1 MRRFFRSAAFPILI
15 VIVLAFFAQ
24 RLLNGDEKE
33 KTPTLS
39 EFQAQVQERSR
50 RVRRGHLPAEEQH
63 DPGPAEERQRVLGR
77 LSRTTTSRQLVRIL
91 ERHDVAFNAE
101 GTGGSS
107 FLSILTY
114 ILPFILFFGFWL
126 FLMNQMQ
133 GGGSRVMS
141 FGKSRAKRMSV
152 DAPKIT
158 FRDVAGVDEA
168 VQELHE
174 IKEFLENPKRFQA
187 LGARIPK
194 GVLLYGPPGTG
205 KTLLARAVAGEAGVP
220 FFSISGSDFVEMFVG
235 VGASRVRDL
244 FEQAK
249 QNSPCIIFMDEI
261 DAVGRHRGAGMGGG
275 HDEREQTLNQLLVE
289 MDGFE
294 MKDNIILI
302 AATNRPD
309 ILDPALLRPGRF
321 DRQIVVDRPDRKGR
335 KQILEV
341 HTRGKP
347 LAKVIDLDALAG
359 QTPGF
364 TGADL
369 ANLINEAA
377 LLTARSSKREI
388 TMDELEE
395 GIMRVIAG
403 PEKKSRVMSEKER
416 LVTAYHELG
425 HAIVGHLLPNCDPVH
440 KISIIS
446 RGQALGY
453 TISLPTEDKF
463 LTTRAELTDTM
474 GMTLGGRAAEEIVF
488 GEITTGASN
497 DLEKVT
503 ATAKQMVMRYGMSE
517 RLGPRVF
524 GHDRSQPFLGREFS
538 SEPDYSDEIAREI
551 DDEIRR
557 IVEEAHQTAKDILI
571 EHREAMDRI
580 SRILL
585 RARDDQLRG
594 VREAARGGLRGRGVR
609 RARGGAEGP
618 RGPRGA
624 GEESRSRGPQA
635 RAAAAS
641 RFRRQRRDARRPPRR
656 LATFAE
662 PPIRP
667 RSARYSPGDPDHGDR
682 QRDPRLVLG
691 RGPVPANPSGRSSTA
706 ARLLDEGADLLDVG
720 GESTRPGARGVSA
733 AEELARVGPVV
744 EELRG
749 APARRSRSTPPRSRS
764 RRPRSTPA
772 RGSSTTSRRFESEP
786 ELAALCADR
795 DCGLVLMHMQGTP
808 RTMQS
813 DPTYDDV
820 VDDVKAFLAERI
832 EFATAE
838 GVARGAHLDRPWDR
852 LRQDRRS
859 QPGAPAAA
867 QRAGRARPADRGRH
881 LPQEL
886 PRQPHGPRGRR
897 AGRRHDRLQRAGD
910 AGRSVRVPG
919 PRRGR
924 SIARR
929 STSPRRSSAVVP
941 GRAGSR
947 SLPDSG
953 AGALVAS
960 RPVEA
965 HRPGLELLRRGRD
978 PPPLDLH
985 ASRRQRGRARDRA
998 APRDR
1003 RQLRRPG
1010 LRRRC

>member
-24 RLLNGDEKE
+24 RLISPGEEEEATKFGEFREQIENDSYADTIESVTFE
-33 KTPTLS
+33 QKTDTIDVSKTDGTEFSTGYPTEL
-39 EFQAQVQERSR
+39 EAQLINSLQRQE
-50 RVRRGHLPAEEQH
+50 V
-63 DPGPAEERQRVLGR
+63 DY
-77 LSRTTTSRQLVRIL
+77 
-91 ERHDVAFNAE
+91 DVK

-114 ILPFILFFGFWL
+114 ILPFVLFFGFWL

-158 FRDVAGVDEA
+158 FRDVAGADEA

-174 IKEFLENPKRFQA
+174 IKEFLENPKKFQA

-249 QNSPCIIFMDEI
+249 QNAPCIIFMDEI

-335 KQILEV
+335 KKILEV

-347 LAKVIDLDALAG
+347 LAKQIDLDVLAG

-377 LLTARSSKREI
+377 LLTARTGKREI
-388 TMDELEE
+388 TMVELEE

-403 PEKKSRVMSEKER
+403 PEKKTRVMSEKER

-425 HAIVGHLLPNCDPVH
+425 HAIVGHVLPNCDPVH
-440 KISIIS
+440 KISVIS

-463 LTTRAELTDTM
+463 LTTRAELADTM
-474 GMTLGGRAAEEIVF
+474 AMTLGGRAAEEIIF

-503 ATAKQMVMRYGMSE
+503 ETAKQMVMRFGMSE

-557 IVEEAHQTAKDILI
+557 IVEEAHQSAKDILAD
-571 EHREAMDRI
+571 RRDALDRI
-580 SRILL
+580 SKILL
-585 RARDDQLRG
+585 ERETIDAPAFEKLLEGATEEDVFGAEDAEEAEEAEPEPE
-594 VREAARGGLRGRGVR
+594 EAAKGTGR
-609 RARGGAEGP
+609 EGP
-618 RGPRGA
+618 RPV
-624 GEESRSRGPQA
+624 P
-635 RAAAAS
+635 
-641 RFRRQRRDARRPPRR
+641 
-656 LATFAE
+656 
-662 PPIRP
+662 RP
-667 RSARYSPGDPDHGDR
+667 RPGFAGGSAEMRADRPDHG
-682 QRDPRLVLG
+682 
-691 RGPVPANPSGRSSTA
+691 
-706 ARLLDEGADLLDVG
+706 
-720 GESTRPGARGVSA
+720 
-733 AEELARVGPVV
+733 
-744 EELRG
+744 
-749 APARRSRSTPPRSRS
+749 
-764 RRPRSTPA
+764 
-772 RGSSTTSRRFESEP
+772 
-786 ELAALCADR
+786 
-795 DCGLVLMHMQGTP
+795 
-808 RTMQS
+808 
-813 DPTYDDV
+813 
-820 VDDVKAFLAERI
+820 
-832 EFATAE
+832 
-838 GVARGAHLDRPWDR
+838 
-852 LRQDRRS
+852 
-859 QPGAPAAA
+859 
-867 QRAGRARPADRGRH
+867 
-881 LPQEL
+881 
-886 PRQPHGPRGRR
+886 
-897 AGRRHDRLQRAGD
+897 
-910 AGRSVRVPG
+910 
-919 PRRGR
+919 
-924 SIARR
+924 
-929 STSPRRSSAVVP
+929 
-941 GRAGSR
+941 
-947 SLPDSG
+947 
-953 AGALVAS
+953 
-960 RPVEA
+960 
-965 HRPGLELLRRGRD
+965 
-978 PPPLDLH
+978 
-985 ASRRQRGRARDRA
+985 
-998 APRDR
+998 
-1003 RQLRRPG
+1003 
-1010 LRRRC
+1010 